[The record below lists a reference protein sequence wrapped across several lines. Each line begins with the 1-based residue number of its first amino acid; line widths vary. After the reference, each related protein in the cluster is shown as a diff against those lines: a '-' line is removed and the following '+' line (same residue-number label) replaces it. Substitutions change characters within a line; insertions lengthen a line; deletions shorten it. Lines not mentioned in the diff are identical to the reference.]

1 MLLYQWIG
9 KIFFGI
15 LRKELTLLLDRR
27 DREKGTIVPPDL
39 IAEFST
45 LHMFLQSI
53 RQPFEFPDGL
63 HFSALTAH
71 LHLDGNDA
79 FDFHDSFELTIC
91 RLRTRE
97 IGFIVALQDV
107 NLLAQTFGRYLEE
120 VNGRRIAQIQ
130 FDELYAKCLYQV
142 SLLNR
147 IPKFVTATAKDPSQP
162 TRVHMLPVAG
172 LSSIPVVAEWNQGD
186 YARVLSDFLCSR
198 NYQMPM
204 ERLFVPPDQ
213 VVTWMSNEQGE
224 LKLFD
229 ETLK

>member
-1 MLLYQWIG
+1 M
-9 KIFFGI
+9 
-15 LRKELTLLLDRR
+15 
-27 DREKGTIVPPDL
+27 
-39 IAEFST
+39 
-45 LHMFLQSI
+45 
-53 RQPFEFPDGL
+53 
-63 HFSALTAH
+63 
-71 LHLDGNDA
+71 HLDGNDA

-172 LSSIPVVAEWNQGD
+172 LSSIPVVAEWNQED